1 MSAALRSLSSIALA
15 VFVALA
21 CACDAEAP
29 DPRRSVLVIVVDSLH
44 AGHVSAHGYP
54 RATTPH
60 FDAFAAAGVR
70 FEHAYSQSSWT
81 LPSTA
86 SLFTA
91 LEQERHGVRTFDDRL
106 PRALPTLAERF
117 SAAGYRTCAI
127 VQTPVLSA
135 RHGLD
140 RGFERYTVLD
150 HSHASV
156 EKALALAE
164 HAWTREDSRPLF
176 LYVHLAPPHMP
187 YQPPAPFAERFG
199 ETHAAVTGSIADC
212 RRVHRARLAP
222 EHPEVRALAARYD
235 DHVAYADDRVGR
247 WLDSLAAHA
256 PRADAWVVWTSDHG
270 EAFQQ
275 HGSQGH
281 NATVYEE
288 MIHVPLALRAL
299 DGSLAPRIVAGAV
312 STMDVAPTL
321 LQLCGLAPLAVP
333 GAGECAGVSL
343 APVLGGG
350 SAPAE
355 RTLYF
360 SSRYKDDEAQLHA
373 AVRRGRWKLLAFG
386 ASERVALHDLGAD
399 PHELTDL
406 SEKQPELAA
415 QLDDELR
422 RWRATLA
429 PAERAP
435 DRSPTREASDR
446 ARLGELGYTADDA
459 SER

>member
-1 MSAALRSLSSIALA
+1 MLAA
-15 VFVALA
+15 FVACA
-21 CACDAEAP
+21 SACDGEEH

-60 FDAFAAAGVR
+60 FDAFAAAGAR

-106 PRALPTLAERF
+106 PRAIPTLAERF

-156 EKALALAE
+156 DKALQLAE
-164 HAWTREDSRPLF
+164 QAWTREEAKPLF
-176 LYVHLAPPHMP
+176 VYLHLAPPHMP
-187 YQPPAPFAERFG
+187 YQPPTPFAERFG
-199 ETHAAVTGSIADC
+199 ELHSAVTGSIEDC

-235 DHVAYADDRVGR
+235 DHVAYADDCVGR
-247 WLDSLAAHA
+247 WLDRLASHA

-299 DGSLAPRIVAGAV
+299 DGALAPRVVADAV
-312 STMDVAPTL
+312 STLDLAPTL
-321 LQLCGLAPLAVP
+321 LELCGLQPLPVSSTSSH
-333 GAGECAGVSL
+333 AGVSL
-343 APVLGGG
+343 APVLREG
-350 SAPAE
+350 SAPVE
-355 RTLYF
+355 RALFF
-360 SSRYKDDEAQLHA
+360 SSRYKDDQAQLHA

-386 ASERVALHDLGAD
+386 ASEQVALHDLDAD
-399 PHELTDL
+399 PRELRDV
-406 SEKQPELAA
+406 SAEHSELAS
-415 QLDDELR
+415 QLAGELR
-422 RWRATLA
+422 QWLAELA

-435 DRSPTREASDR
+435 DRSRAREASDR
-446 ARLGELGYTADDA
+446 ARLGELGYAEGA
-459 SER
+459 SERR

>member
-1 MSAALRSLSSIALA
+1 MPNALRRHSTLA
-15 VFVALA
+15 FATLAAFALA
-21 CACDAEAP
+21 CTAHTP
-29 DPRRSVLVIVVDSLH
+29 DPRRSVLVVVVDSLH

-54 RATTPH
+54 RATTPN

-86 SLFTA
+86 SLFTG

-106 PRALPTLAERF
+106 PSAIPTLAERF
-117 SAAGYRTCAI
+117 LAAGYRTCAI
-127 VQTPVLSA
+127 VQTPVLSS

-150 HSHASV
+150 HSTASV

-164 HAWTREDSRPLF
+164 QTWTRDETRPLF
-176 LYVHLAPPHMP
+176 LYLHLAPPHMP
-187 YQPPAPFAERFG
+187 YQPPAPFAGRFG
-199 ETHAAVTGSIADC
+199 EEHAAVSGSIEDC
-212 RRVHRARLAP
+212 RRVHRAKLAA
-222 EHPEVRALAARYD
+222 EDLQVRALAARYD
-235 DHVAYADDRVGR
+235 DHVAFADDGVGR
-247 WLDSLAAHA
+247 LLESLARHA
-256 PRADAWVVWTSDHG
+256 PRTNALVVWTSDHG

-299 DGSLAPRIVAGAV
+299 DGTVAPRVAPEVV
-312 STMDVAPTL
+312 STLDVAPTL
-321 LQLCGLAPLAVP
+321 LELCGAAPLP
-333 GAGECAGVSL
+333 LPCAGRSFAPALRGESL
-343 APVLGGG
+343 A
-350 SAPAE
+350 A

-373 AVRRGRWKLLAFG
+373 ALRRGKWKLLAFG
-386 ASERVALHDLGAD
+386 ASERAALHDLEAD

-406 SEKQPELAA
+406 SAERSELAKE
-415 QLDDELR
+415 LGEELR
-422 RWRATLA
+422 RWRAELA

-435 DRSPTREASDR
+435 ERSPAREASAR
-446 ARLGELGYTADDA
+446 ARLGELGYADGAD
-459 SER
+459 SRR